1 MTRSCAICG
10 CESAPYG
17 YRWPGLIG
25 DAPEDKRGRYLWVC
39 RDHIP
44 DAEQRMA
51 RATGRDTW
59 RSVGE
64 VAEKIVK
71 EAGE

>member
-1 MTRSCAICG
+1 VTRSCAICG

-17 YRWPGLIG
+17 YRWPGARS

-51 RATGRDTW
+51 RATGRDMTKGA
-59 RSVGE
+59 VE
-64 VAEKIVK
+64 
-71 EAGE
+71 